1 MEYISRFGK
10 HFEQNDLMN
19 NVGVIGDGKW
29 AKIIIPKISKLSNVK
44 FIINSKI
51 NYKILNLKNISWI
64 FVLTNNE
71 THYEIVKYFL
81 NKKKNV
87 FCEKPLSNYYSQVI
101 ELYKLAKKKKVKLYT
116 NDVEFFKKKKITFK
130 KVNKII
136 RVKKSYKDQNSLL
149 HRLAYHD
156 FYLLKNFINLDDVK
170 VLKYSETSNK
180 LSFTIVSNDKY
191 FEFFYDINSK
201 LKSHKINSLN
211 MINFNRDPLK
221 EMLLNIFKSNNNF
234 FKINALNTI
243 YASKLISLLNKKFI

>member
-1 MEYISRFGK
+1 MEYVGRFGK
-10 HFEQNDLMN
+10 HFKQNGLMN

-51 NYKILNLKNISWI
+51 NYKILNLKKISWI

-116 NDVEFFKKKKITFK
+116 NDVEFFKMKRCDFMTFPHSFFSFFPLSPFFLFSPYFL
-130 KVNKII
+130 V
-136 RVKKSYKDQNSLL
+136 
-149 HRLAYHD
+149 
-156 FYLLKNFINLDDVK
+156 FIFCLDVIPP
-170 VLKYSETSNK
+170 VG
-180 LSFTIVSNDKY
+180 
-191 FEFFYDINSK
+191 
-201 LKSHKINSLN
+201 
-211 MINFNRDPLK
+211 P
-221 EMLLNIFKSNNNF
+221 
-234 FKINALNTI
+234 
-243 YASKLISLLNKKFI
+243 